1 MFERAKEQIYPKGD
15 SGQGGN
21 TNTPQESVTAAQ
33 VDVDGAY
40 MQYLTRMINI
50 YIKNDLSHCLHFHDS
65 TASKSV
71 PLSPRVFT
79 QVTPPVSHWEGLKV
93 PNTPQEIIKI
103 SSIISGGIII
113 SS

>member
-21 TNTPQESVTAAQ
+21 TNTPQGSVTAAQ

-79 QVTPPVSHWEGLKV
+79 QVTPPVSHWEGLSV
-93 PNTPQEIIKI
+93 SNTPQEIIKI